1 MYEYCRGE
9 FAGMLTPVTQLNAPV
24 PQQVKTSSVT
34 VVLTLADDQ
43 LLKCI
48 WLVSTWLLLTWS
60 NKGVFHAI
68 AVLFPWKMKNVFFIS
83 LSL

>member
-34 VVLTLADDQ
+34 VVLALADDQ

-48 WLVSTWLLLTWS
+48 
-60 NKGVFHAI
+60 
-68 AVLFPWKMKNVFFIS
+68 
-83 LSL
+83 

>member
-24 PQQVKTSSVT
+24 PLKVKTSSVT
-34 VVLTLADDQ
+34 VVLALADDQ

-48 WLVSTWLLLTWS
+48 
-60 NKGVFHAI
+60 
-68 AVLFPWKMKNVFFIS
+68 
-83 LSL
+83 